1 MAFPM
6 IRRILMP
13 DIKLQMQKAMDS
25 SAVLK
30 MKFIALRGR
39 MQNVNIFAFEGV
51 DDKFVYYHW
60 IKQLKN
66 DLEYVPFLCGGK
78 GDAIKLMN
86 SLERDV
92 NGLRNRVY
100 FFIDRDYDQEKYE
113 FDGLYVTSF
122 YSFENYLARSE
133 VLAEILKNDFHLHG
147 RPDLIAYIDSIYCKL
162 EGKFFEIVRDLN
174 LVLFVASSLKIK
186 RNTKLPDRIGAL
198 ADIEIDDIN
207 SKFENVF
214 ELIDLE
220 RNPTLEEVNL
230 NRGVF
235 DKLDPRDRYRGKF
248 NILFFKRFL
257 EIIYQE
263 IKKPNDDFFKNALQ
277 DGLVPKLNLTI
288 DTIASRSKA
297 PKCFSTFINNNFSI
311 YS

>member
-1 MAFPM
+1 
-6 IRRILMP
+6 MP

-78 GDAIKLMN
+78 GDALKLMN

-92 NGLRNRVY
+92 NGLRNKVY
-100 FFIDRDYDQEKYE
+100 FCIDRDFDQEKYE
-113 FDGLYVTSF
+113 FDGLYVTNF
-122 YSFENYLARSE
+122 YSFENHLARSE
-133 VLAEILKNDFHLHG
+133 VLTEILKNDFHLHEQ
-147 RPDLIAYIDSIYCKL
+147 PDLIAYIDSIYCKL
-162 EGKFFEIVRDLN
+162 EEKFFGIVRDLN
-174 LVLFVASSLKIK
+174 LVLFVASSLKINRK
-186 RNTKLPDRIGAL
+186 NKLPDKIGAL
-198 ADIEIDDIN
+198 VDINIYDVN

-220 RNPTLEEVNL
+220 RNPSLEEMDL
-230 NRGVF
+230 NTGAF